1 MFIGTWLK
9 TSCGAVEGTGVQ
21 WGWEGLP
28 RSTTTPCS
36 PVGTGTPRCP
46 LAVVSAVIGN
56 SSGRDYFPSPFGLLF
71 QGTGLIHGKNMKF
84 RLHAAKMG
92 EFQRISSLR
101 EPGRVSVA
109 GRLMK

>member
-1 MFIGTWLK
+1 M
-9 TSCGAVEGTGVQ
+9 
-21 WGWEGLP
+21 
-28 RSTTTPCS
+28 
-36 PVGTGTPRCP
+36 GTGTPHCP
-46 LAVVSAVIGN
+46 PAVVSAVIRN

-84 RLHAAKMG
+84 QLRVAKMG
-92 EFQRISSLR
+92 EFQRISILR